1 MSTLH
6 AGDVCKLEHGAENIH
21 CSICRKLQEVN
32 LLTWQLERKPL
43 ETKNLHFK
51 DRKGLNSDAQV
62 HIFFILCGLLNTPGV
77 NLFSFCTV
85 VEDLLE

>member
-6 AGDVCKLEHGAENIH
+6 AGDVCKLAHGAENIH
-21 CSICRKLQEVN
+21 RSICRKLQEDN

-51 DRKGLNSDAQV
+51 DSKGSNQDAQM
-62 HIFFILCGLLNTPGV
+62 HISCFVCGLLNTPGV
-77 NLFSFCTV
+77 DLFSFCTV
-85 VEDLLE
+85 AEDLLE